1 VHEVVFKYFLDE
13 SDSFMSQQNKID
25 ELCSAKTWFI
35 EKHVSNLI
43 HPLKEHVKKLILIS
57 DYACRQIQLLEAL
70 LLKDECRS
78 LLSRNEYFKVI
89 NTVNIETP
97 QAIYLREVRQFRHT
111 HFLRLLLLEIAGIAN
126 TEEVMRSWSDCADA
140 IILHT
145 LKYCKHSLSLRYG
158 IPRDE
163 RGLEAHIY
171 TLAMGKLGGR
181 ELNYSSDI
189 DLIFAFD
196 SVGSTDGE
204 ERITNQQYFN
214 KMAQQ
219 FIQIVQNVTADGFA
233 FRVDLRLRPN
243 GDSGPLVSSLA
254 AMETYY
260 QEQGRDWERY
270 AMVKARVVSESLD
283 EIVPWFERLIVPF
296 VYRRYVDFS
305 VIESLRSMKSMIER
319 EVQLNPRLDD
329 IKRGKGGIREVEF
342 IIQNFQLIRGGRL
355 PRLQVQN
362 AMSALGVLKQ
372 EQLLPR
378 SEALKQ
384 AYLFLRKLENVL
396 QSLSDQQTHSLPE
409 DGTKQ
414 TQVTLAM
421 GFKQWD
427 DLLTKLQQYRRIISH
442 SFHSVLG
449 KVDAY
454 EDEKRLL
461 ANQLSSLWQGHVE
474 STMAINLLTSLGYEN
489 AQHCYQMVNA
499 FRHGPRCRRL
509 PQGARIRLD
518 RFMVMLLT
526 ELTLFSNTDEVLLQ
540 VMHLLENI
548 VGRSAYLALLTENP
562 MALRELLF
570 WFANSPFITS
580 LFVNQPFLL
589 EILLN
594 QEDDWRPGSYAQLE
608 LSIAEK
614 LSHTDDVE
622 LQAEILRQFKLT
634 NWLLAARAELY
645 GKSNSVR
652 IGQFLADVA
661 QVIVTRVLDI
671 ACQQLSV
678 RNQELMRIK
687 SSFAIIAYGKL
698 GSREMSYASD
708 LDLVFLHRANPSEE
722 ALVTRLTQ
730 KILHMLT
737 TRTQSGILY
746 TVDTRLR
753 PSGAAGL
760 LVSPLDA
767 FVEYQNTQAW
777 TWEHQALLRA
787 RIVTGNRTIKLE
799 FMRLKKAVLLLSKNK
814 PDLQQDVLAMRARID
829 QHQEPDPIKHT
840 RGGLLDLEFLIQ
852 FLVLKQGDPG
862 FARYTHTL
870 SQLQHLYASHRITKA
885 QLVLLKKAYQDY
897 HHLMHQK
904 ILQPGVEYN
913 GEMQEQVIE
922 VCGQLYQ

>member
-1 VHEVVFKYFLDE
+1 
-13 SDSFMSQQNKID
+13 MSQQNKID
-25 ELCSAKTWFI
+25 ALFSAKSWFI
-35 EKHVSNLI
+35 EKHVSNLT
-43 HPLKEHVKKLILIS
+43 HPLTEHVKKLVVIS
-57 DYACRQIQLLEAL
+57 DYACRQIDILEAL
-70 LLKDECRS
+70 LQKDECLA
-78 LLSRNEYFKVI
+78 LLSRSDYFNIISKI
-89 NTVNIETP
+89 NLESA
-97 QAIYLREVRQFRHT
+97 QKLYMRDVRQFRHT
-111 HFLRLLLLEIAGIAN
+111 QFLRLLLLEIAGLSG
-126 TEEVMRSWSDCADA
+126 TEEIMRSWSDCADA

-145 LKYCKHSLSLRYG
+145 LAHCKYLLSERYG
-158 IPRDE
+158 TPRDE
-163 RGLEAHIY
+163 TGQEVDIH

-196 SVGSTDGE
+196 SVGYTDGE
-204 ERITNQQYFN
+204 ESISNQQFFS
-214 KMAQQ
+214 KVAQQ
-219 FIQIVQNVTADGFA
+219 LMHVLQNVTSDGFV

-270 AMVKARVVSESLD
+270 AMVKARVISESLD

-329 IKRGKGGIREVEF
+329 IKRGQGGIREVEF
-342 IIQNFQLIRGGRL
+342 IIQNVQLIRGGRL

-378 SEALKQ
+378 SDALKQ
-384 AYLFLRKLENVL
+384 AYLFLRKLENAL
-396 QSLSDQQTHSLPE
+396 QSLSDQQIHSLPE
-409 DGTKQ
+409 DVTKQ
-414 TQVTLAM
+414 TQITLAM
-421 GFKQWD
+421 GLMQWD
-427 DLLTKLQQYRRIISH
+427 DLLVKLQRYQRIISL

-449 KVDAY
+449 KVEAY

-461 ANQLSSLWQGHVE
+461 ANQLSSLWKGHVE
-474 STMAINLLTSLGYEN
+474 NTMAVNLLTSLGFAN
-489 AQHCYQMVNA
+489 AEHCYQMIHA
-499 FRHGPRCRRL
+499 LRHGPRCRRL

-518 RFMVMLLT
+518 RFMVLLLT
-526 ELTLFSNTDEVLLQ
+526 ELTLFTNTDEVLLQ
-540 VMHLLENI
+540 VIHLLENI
-548 VGRSAYLALLTENP
+548 MGRSAYLALLTENP
-562 MALRELLF
+562 KALHELLF

-589 EILLN
+589 EVLLD
-594 QEDDWRPGSYAQLE
+594 QDEDWRPGSYTQLE
-608 LSIAEK
+608 LNIREK
-614 LSHTDDVE
+614 LSHTDDIE
-622 LQAEILRQFKLT
+622 LQTEILRQFKLT

-645 GKSNSVR
+645 GKSNAVR

-671 ACQQLSV
+671 ACQQLSE
-678 RNQELMRIK
+678 RNPELEQIK
-687 SSFAIIAYGKL
+687 SSFVIIAYGKL

-708 LDLVFLHRANPSEE
+708 LDLVFLHRAKSSEE

-737 TRTQSGILY
+737 TRTQSGVLY

-753 PSGAAGL
+753 PSGSAGL
-760 LVSPLDA
+760 LVSPVEA

-777 TWEHQALLRA
+777 IWEHQALLRA
-787 RIVTGNRTIKLE
+787 RIVAGNRTTKLE
-799 FMRLKKAVLLLSKNK
+799 LMRLKKSVLLSSKNK
-814 PDLQQDVLAMRARID
+814 PELQQEVLAMRARID
-829 QHQEPDPIKHT
+829 QHQEPDPVKHV
-840 RGGLLDLEFLIQ
+840 RGGLLDLEFLVQ
-852 FLVLKQGDPG
+852 FLVLNLGDPG

-870 SQLQHLYASHRITKA
+870 SQLQHLYLSNSIKKD
-885 QLVLLKKAYQDY
+885 QLILLRKAYQAY

-913 GEMQEQVIE
+913 AGMQEQVIE
-922 VCGQLYQ
+922 LCEQLYQ